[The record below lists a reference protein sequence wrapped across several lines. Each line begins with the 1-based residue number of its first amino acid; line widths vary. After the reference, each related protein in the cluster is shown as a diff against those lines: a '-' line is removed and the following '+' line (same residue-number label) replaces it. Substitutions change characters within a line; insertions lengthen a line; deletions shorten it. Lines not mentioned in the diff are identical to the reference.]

1 MLKFSTMNNE
11 FFLHW
16 HLKFPERRWDHHNNN
31 STRLIWRHGTDSA
44 TPSPVLGISCTDD
57 SNLVSLNG
65 AHLVQHSGQTS
76 TKYSETVC
84 NFKIHWPW
92 NLTIILLSQDPP
104 ERTIPPL
111 QLEVILEDDVPYL
124 SKVCP
129 QV

>member
-1 MLKFSTMNNE
+1 MLKFSTMNND

-16 HLKFPERRWDHHNNN
+16 HLKFSGRSSDPHNNN
-31 STRLIWRHGTDSA
+31 STRLIWRHDTDSA
-44 TPSPVLGISCTDD
+44 TASPVLGISCTDD
-57 SNLVSLNG
+57 SNLVSWNG

-84 NFKIHWPW
+84 NFKRHWSW

-104 ERTIPPL
+104 ERTSPPW
-111 QLEVILEDDVPYL
+111 QLEVILEDNVPSL